1 MSAPG
6 KHPPAFLAEVKAR
19 VGLAGLVGGYVQLRR
34 DGREWIGLC
43 PFHAERSPSFTVNEG
58 KGFYHCFGFGAHG
71 DAIGFVIAIDGLSF
85 VAAVRELAPHAGMPL
100 PHGAPPAR
108 FLPTPP
114 PFGRPS

>member
-58 KGFYHCFGFGAHG
+58 KGFYHCFGCGAHG
-71 DAIGFVIAIDGLSF
+71 DAIGFVMAIDGLSF
-85 VAAVRELAPHAGMPL
+85 VDAEIGRAHVCTPVTNAHLVRRLL
-100 PHGAPPAR
+100 
-108 FLPTPP
+108 L
-114 PFGRPS
+114 